1 MEAYQKTII
10 NILKA
15 SIWRQKFRYDKNIII
30 EWPLLI
36 KEAREHNISSLV
48 YYSLDRRYLENINID
63 ILEQW
68 KKEIFIVNL
77 IQRNNIN
84 NVLGIIDDL
93 KKHGIE
99 IIVLKGIVLR
109 EFYTRPEFRT
119 MGDIDILIKRDDY
132 DKVKS
137 YLISIGY
144 ECIDEEKNEVHQGFT
159 SKGRLEIEVHW
170 NLINNKYFHGNIEEF
185 EKNLWNNSIEININ
199 GVKAR
204 MLSFNDFFFHMCL
217 HMAVHAKFSGFGLRQ
232 LYDLSVFIINRYNE
246 LDWDYLIKK
255 SEQYKILKFTQ
266 GLILLCNKLFKIE
279 VPSKILTNAINIKE
293 LDLLLENILI
303 SGVHGKKEEIE
314 DFKAL
319 YRYGTNEYHI
329 ESNLLRIIKFL
340 FPGKS
345 EMMSRYSYAKR
356 SYFLLP
362 VAWMHRAFRGICVKY
377 GVINIFRNSKKAMSL
392 GKQRN
397 KLIKSFEL

>member
-1 MEAYQKTII
+1 MDAYQKIII

-15 SIWRQKFRYDKNIII
+15 SIWKQKFRYDKNIII

-36 KEAREHNISSLV
+36 KEAWEHDISSLI
-48 YYSLDRRYLENINID
+48 YYSLDRRYLKNID
-63 ILEQW
+63 IEILEQW
-68 KKEIFIVNL
+68 KKEIFIANL

-84 NVLGIIDDL
+84 YILNIVNGL

-109 EFYTRPEFRT
+109 EFYPRPEFRT
-119 MGDIDILIKRDDY
+119 MGDVDILIKKNDY

-137 YLISIGY
+137 YLVSIGY
-144 ECIDEEKNEVHQGFT
+144 ECIDEGKNEVHQGFT
-159 SKGRLEIEVHW
+159 SKGKLEVEVHW
-170 NLINNKYFHGNIEEF
+170 NLINNKYFNGNIEEF
-185 EKNLWNNSIEININ
+185 ENNLWNNSIEIDIN
-199 GVKAR
+199 GVNTR
-204 MLSFNDFFFHMCL
+204 ILSSNDFFLHMCL
-217 HMAVHAKFSGFGLRQ
+217 HMAVHAKLSGFGLRQ
-232 LYDLSVFIINRYNE
+232 MYDLSVFIINKYNE

-255 SEQYKILKFTQ
+255 VEQYKILKFTQ
-266 GLILLCNKLFKIE
+266 GLISLCSKLFKIE
-279 VPSKILTNAINIKE
+279 VPKKILTNAINGRQ
-293 LDLLLENILI
+293 LDLLLENILR
-303 SGVHGKKEEIE
+303 SGVHGKKEEID
-314 DFKAL
+314 DFQIL
-319 YRYGTNEYHI
+319 CRYGTNQYHI

-345 EMMSRYSYAKR
+345 EMISRYSYAKK

-377 GVINIFRNSKKAMSL
+377 GVINIFRNSKKAVSL

>member
-48 YYSLDRRYLENINID
+48 YYSLDRRYLENIDID

-144 ECIDEEKNEVHQGFT
+144 ECIDEGKNEVHQGFT

-246 LDWDYLIKK
+246 LNWDYLIKK

-279 VPSKILTNAINIKE
+279 VPSKILTDVINIKE
-293 LDLLLENILI
+293 LNLLLENILR
-303 SGVHGKKEEIE
+303 SGVYGRKEEIE

-329 ESNLLRIIKFL
+329 ESNLLRIMKFL

-362 VAWMHRAFRGICVKY
+362 VAWIHRAFRGICLKY
-377 GVINIFRNSKKAMSL
+377 GVINIFRNSKKAINL
-392 GKQRN
+392 GKQRK

>member
-48 YYSLDRRYLENINID
+48 YYSLDRRYLENIDID

-144 ECIDEEKNEVHQGFT
+144 ECIDEGKNEVHQGFT

-185 EKNLWNNSIEININ
+185 ENNLWNNSIEIDIN
-199 GVKAR
+199 GVKTR

-279 VPSKILTNAINIKE
+279 VPSKILTNVISVKE
-293 LDLLLENILI
+293 LDLLLENILR

-377 GVINIFRNSKKAMSL
+377 GVINIFRNSKKAVSL

>member
-1 MEAYQKTII
+1 MNACQKII
-10 NILKA
+10 ISILKA

-36 KEAREHNISSLV
+36 KEAREHSISSLI
-48 YYSLDRRYLENINID
+48 YYSLDRRYLENIDID

-99 IIVLKGIVLR
+99 IIVLKGIILR
-109 EFYTRPEFRT
+109 EFYPRPEFRT
-119 MGDIDILIKRDDY
+119 MGDIDILIKKNDY

-137 YLISIGY
+137 YLVSKGY
-144 ECIDEEKNEVHQGFT
+144 ECIEEGKNEVHQGFT
-159 SKGRLEIEVHW
+159 SKGKLEIEVHW
-170 NLINNKYFHGNIEEF
+170 NLINNKYFNGDIKEF
-185 EKNLWNNSIEININ
+185 ENNLWNNSIEIDIN
-199 GVKAR
+199 GVNTR
-204 MLSFNDFFFHMCL
+204 MLSFNDFILHMLL

-246 LDWDYLIKK
+246 LDWEYLIKK

-279 VPSKILTNAINIKE
+279 VPNKILIDVINCKE
-293 LDLLLENILI
+293 LDLLLENILR
-303 SGVHGKKEEIE
+303 SGVHGKKEEID
-314 DFKAL
+314 DFKSL

-329 ESNLLRIIKFL
+329 ESNLLRIIRFL

-345 EMMSRYSYAKR
+345 EMMSRYSYARK

-362 VAWMHRAFRGICVKY
+362 VAWIHRAFRGICVKY
-377 GVINIFRNSKKAMSL
+377 GVINIFRNSKKAVNL

>member
-15 SIWRQKFRYDKNIII
+15 SIWRQKFRYDENIII

-48 YYSLDRRYLENINID
+48 YYSLDRRYLENIDID

-109 EFYTRPEFRT
+109 EFYARPEFRT

-144 ECIDEEKNEVHQGFT
+144 ECIDEGKNEVHQGFT

-255 SEQYKILKFTQ
+255 SEQYEILKFTQ

-293 LDLLLENILI
+293 LDLLLENILR

-329 ESNLLRIIKFL
+329 ESNLLRIMKFL

-356 SYFLLP
+356 SCFLLP
-362 VAWMHRAFRGICVKY
+362 VAWIHRAFRGICLKY
-377 GVINIFRNSKKAMSL
+377 GVINIFRNSKKAINL